1 MKRRPFWQA
10 LALCVAN
17 TVVAEACTAGR
28 EWLERAH
35 TAALVERKKIRGKER
50 AR

>member
-10 LALCVAN
+10 VVLCVAN
-17 TVVAEACTAGR
+17 TVVTEACVAGR

-35 TAALVERKKIRGKER
+35 TAALDARKKARGKER
-50 AR
+50 PR